1 MISYPHASPYIRSV
15 KDQIVR
21 VDPKLWTGATNTMGI
36 TVEFYDDGCALLTMR
51 NGQNRLNL
59 TTLKQF
65 NDALDEVERF
75 TLSIFSC

>member
-1 MISYPHASPYIRSV
+1 
-15 KDQIVR
+15 
-21 VDPKLWTGATNTMGI
+21 MGI

-59 TTLKQF
+59 TTLKQL

-75 TLSIFSC
+75 TLSIFSF